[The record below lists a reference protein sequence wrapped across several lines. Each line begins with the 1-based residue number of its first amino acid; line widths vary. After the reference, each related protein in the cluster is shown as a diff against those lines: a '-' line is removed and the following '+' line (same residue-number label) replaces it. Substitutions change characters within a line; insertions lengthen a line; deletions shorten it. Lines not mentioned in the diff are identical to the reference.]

1 MYEEIAGHF
10 SDTRH
15 SPWPKVLDFVDAI
28 PPGGLLI
35 DVGCGNGK
43 YMGRNSTIAKVSQL
57 FPWGH
62 SISTYAKN
70 RPFMTPSPPMYAFSY
85 AKAGP
90 PPF

>member
-28 PPGGLLI
+28 PRGGLLI

-57 FPWGH
+57 LP
-62 SISTYAKN
+62 
-70 RPFMTPSPPMYAFSY
+70 FSY
-85 AKAGP
+85 KAKGSNLLNALYLLDHN
-90 PPF
+90 